1 MRLRTLYALVG
12 ALIGVGLGVLAAYGV
27 VIVGAGVSWL
37 FIFGDDTWPS
47 FIAWVIPGAG
57 VLGGVIVWSAAT
69 FVAARY
75 GRRHENAAPEAVTRQ
90 RRFAYLLLAAG
101 VLFDVMLAGAVVAN
115 HRQQDAARELGIA
128 QSIWFAEFLAA
139 RQNIDAIEVR
149 RQDGQGV
156 IAVTLRISGTN
167 AGDHRLEWLV
177 RESLYKKVLAE
188 DAATLRLTGGLRD
201 TALSLDA
208 KALAAAYH
216 RLALG
221 GADANVMVDEAFV
234 FEARLVPLLDAD
246 TRDRLPRNERQN
258 LDNGTS
264 ELIVTG
270 DAPLPI
276 RFILR
281 ATTITLGP

>member
-12 ALIGVGLGVLAAYGV
+12 VVIGAGLGVLAAYGV

-37 FIFGDDTWPS
+37 FVFGDDSWPAYT
-47 FIAWVIPGAG
+47 AWVIPGAG
-57 VLGGVIVWSAAT
+57 VLGGVIVWTAAT
-69 FVAARY
+69 LVAARY
-75 GRRHENAAPEAVTRQ
+75 GRRHENAAPEVVTRQ

-115 HRQQDAARELGIA
+115 VRQQDAARELGSA
-128 QSIWFAEFLAA
+128 QRVWFAEFLAG

-156 IAVTLRISGTN
+156 IAVTLRIGGTN

-177 RESLYKKVLAE
+177 RETLYKKVLAE
-188 DAATLRLTGGLRD
+188 GATTLRLTHGLHD
-201 TALSLDA
+201 TALRLDA

-221 GADANVMVDEAFV
+221 GADANVMVDENFV
-234 FEARLVPLLDAD
+234 FEARLVPQLDPD

-281 ATTITLGP
+281 GTTITLGP

>member
-1 MRLRTLYALVG
+1 MRLRTLYALAGAVVG
-12 ALIGVGLGVLAAYGV
+12 AGLGVLAAYGV

-37 FIFGDDTWPS
+37 FIFGDDTWPAS
-47 FIAWVIPGAG
+47 TAWVIPGAG
-57 VLGGVIVWSAAT
+57 VLGGIIVWSAAT
-69 FVAARY
+69 LVAARY
-75 GRRHENAAPEAVTRQ
+75 GRRFENAAPEVVTRQ
-90 RRFAYLLLAAG
+90 RRFAYALLAAG

-115 HRQQDAARELGIA
+115 VRQQDAARESNDA
-128 QSIWFAEFLAA
+128 QRVWFAEFLAG
-139 RQNIDAIEVR
+139 RQNIDAIDVH
-149 RQDGQGV
+149 RQDGQGT
-156 IAVTLRISGTN
+156 IAVTLRTSGAN

-177 RESLYKKVLAE
+177 RELLYKKVLAE
-188 DAATLRLTGGLRD
+188 GEAALRLTGGLRD

-208 KALAAAYH
+208 KTLAAAYH

-221 GADANVMVDEAFV
+221 GADANVMVDESFV

-246 TRDRLPRNERQN
+246 VRVRMPGYERKN
-258 LDNGTS
+258 LDNGYS

-281 ATTITLGP
+281 GATITLGP

>member
-12 ALIGVGLGVLAAYGV
+12 TVIGAGLGVLAAYGV

-37 FIFGDDTWPS
+37 FIFGDDTWPAYT
-47 FIAWVIPGAG
+47 AWVIPGAG
-57 VLGGVIVWSAAT
+57 VLGGIIVWSAAA

-90 RRFAYLLLAAG
+90 RRFAYLLLATG
-101 VLFDVMLAGAVVAN
+101 VLFDVMLVGAVVAN
-115 HRQQDAARELGIA
+115 HRQQDAARELGSA
-128 QSIWFAEFLAA
+128 QRVWFAEFLAG

-156 IAVTLRISGTN
+156 IAVTLQIGGTN

-177 RESLYKKVLAE
+177 RETLYKKVLAE
-188 DAATLRLTGGLRD
+188 GETALRLTRGRQN

-208 KALAAAYH
+208 KALAATYH

-221 GADANVMVDEAFV
+221 GADANVMVDEDFV
-234 FEARLVPLLDAD
+234 FEARLVPMLDAD

-258 LDNGTS
+258 LDNGYS

-281 ATTITLGP
+281 GTTITLGP

>member
-75 GRRHENAAPEAVTRQ
+75 GRRHENAALEAVTRQ

-177 RESLYKKVLAE
+177 LESLYKKVLAE